1 MVIQMAADIAANLAA
16 VKGLIHAAAR
26 SAGRP
31 AGSVEL
37 VAVAKTQPAGIVRAA
52 LEAGQRTFAENRV
65 QEAAEKWPGLKA
77 DFPDARLHM
86 VGPIQTNKARLAAE
100 LFDVIET
107 VDRPKLARALAAGM
121 EKAGRRPECFIQV
134 NTGEEPQKGG
144 VAPTGADAPTAACR
158 VGPALP
164 VTGPSS
170 TPPAH
175 PAPPVPGAYV
185 RRSALES
192 DTSKSRP
199 RDPSGRVARGM
210 SPPAPSGERA
220 LRQIDRLLDGASGE
234 AQSVASRPIDF
245 PTHIGGGG
253 GDRCWPASEDE
264 IE

>member
-26 SAGRP
+26 GAGRP

-121 EKAGRRPECFIQV
+121 EKAGREPECFIQV

-144 VAPTGADAPTAACR
+144 VAPAGADALIAECR
-158 VGPALP
+158 DGLGLP
-164 VTGPSS
+164 VTGLMCI
-170 TPPAH
+170 
-175 PAPPVPGAYV
+175 PPVDEEPSLHFALLREIARRNALEGLSMGMSADFEVAVAFGATYV
-185 RRSALES
+185 RIGTAVFG
-192 DTSKSRP
+192 P
-199 RDPSGRVARGM
+199 RAFS
-210 SPPAPSGERA
+210 
-220 LRQIDRLLDGASGE
+220 
-234 AQSVASRPIDF
+234 
-245 PTHIGGGG
+245 T
-253 GDRCWPASEDE
+253 
-264 IE
+264 